1 MKAFTRH
8 APSALLRFASAR
20 AFRSPGRRLSAH
32 RAAGEAPIAPDA
44 RDVLCV
50 HGATFGADLS
60 IFFSFEDGPLF
71 VSSR

>member
-1 MKAFTRH
+1 M
-8 APSALLRFASAR
+8 
-20 AFRSPGRRLSAH
+20 
-32 RAAGEAPIAPDA
+32 
-44 RDVLCV
+44 LCV